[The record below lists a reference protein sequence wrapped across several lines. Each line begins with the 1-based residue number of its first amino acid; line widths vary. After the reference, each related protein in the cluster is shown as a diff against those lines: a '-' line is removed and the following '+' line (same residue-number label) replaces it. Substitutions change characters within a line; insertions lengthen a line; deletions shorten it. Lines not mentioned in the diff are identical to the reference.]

1 MTIKVFIAEKPSVAK
16 AIINELGTVKKL
28 NGAVLCKNNI
38 YVTWCFGHLLEQA
51 EPDAYLPEDI
61 PVGKK
66 GNKIW
71 RVQDLPIFPQKWILQ
86 PKKDKGVKAQQRP
99 FDKSR
104 YRSQCGRPGQGR
116 SAFGR
121 RNPRAFQI

>member
-86 PKKDKGVKAQQRP
+86 PKKDKGVKAQLKLSWQE
-99 FDKSR
+99 
-104 YRSQCGRPGQGR
+104 
-116 SAFGR
+116 
-121 RNPRAFQI
+121 

>member
-61 PVGKK
+61 PVGKREIRF
-66 GNKIW
+66 GVFKIS
-71 RVQDLPIFPQKWILQ
+71 RSFLKNGFFSRKRI
-86 PKKDKGVKAQQRP
+86 KA
-99 FDKSR
+99 
-104 YRSQCGRPGQGR
+104 
-116 SAFGR
+116 
-121 RNPRAFQI
+121 